1 MVSALLERWCVEYWI
16 VTSQVTLIR
25 LQGHLSI
32 SSENKCCLLFQSLI
46 ESPYDLMNDDIAH
59 NLEWRLKVISG
70 TVNGFIVYI

>member
-1 MVSALLERWCVEYWI
+1 M
-16 VTSQVTLIR
+16 TSQVTLIR

-59 NLEWRLKVISG
+59 NLE
-70 TVNGFIVYI
+70 